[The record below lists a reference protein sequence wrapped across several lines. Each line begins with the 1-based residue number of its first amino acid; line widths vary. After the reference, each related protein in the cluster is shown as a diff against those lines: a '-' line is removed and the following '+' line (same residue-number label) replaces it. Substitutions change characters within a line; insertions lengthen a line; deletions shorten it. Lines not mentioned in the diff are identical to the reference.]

1 MLYHFFKRLFDI
13 FFSLFV
19 LIFFSPLLIIVS
31 LLIFLQDGESI
42 IFKQER
48 IGMNEKG
55 FTFYKFRSMPTSTP
69 DVTSTKKNQI
79 QITPFGRFLRR
90 TNIDEMPQFI
100 NVLKGEMSVIGPRPT
115 IPSQK
120 NLIKLRKDNGSINI
134 KPGLTGWAQVNSYD
148 NMPEIEKAMY
158 DGEYLKKMSIKLDI
172 IIIFKTILYFTKKPP
187 TY

>member
-13 FFSLFV
+13 VFSLFV
-19 LIFFSPLLIIVS
+19 LIFFSPFLVVVS
-31 LLIFLQDGESI
+31 LIVFLQDGGSI
-42 IFKQER
+42 IFKQKR
-48 IGMNEKG
+48 IGIREKG
-55 FTFYKFRSMPTSTP
+55 FIFYKFRSMPTSTP
-69 DVTSTKKNQI
+69 NVTSTKKNQI
-79 QITPFGRFLRR
+79 QITPFGKFIRR
-90 TNIDEMPQFI
+90 TNIDELPQFI

-120 NLIKLRKDNGSINI
+120 KLIKMRKNNGSINI

-148 NMPEIEKAMY
+148 NMPELEKAKY
-158 DGEYLKKMSIKLDI
+158 DGEYLKKMSIKLDL